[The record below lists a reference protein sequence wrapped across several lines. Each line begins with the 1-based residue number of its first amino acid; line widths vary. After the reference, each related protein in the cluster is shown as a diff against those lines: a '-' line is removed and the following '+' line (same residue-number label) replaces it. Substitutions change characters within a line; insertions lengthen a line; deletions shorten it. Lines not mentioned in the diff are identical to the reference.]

1 GRPGARWHRPTRP
14 RERGR
19 PSGSAWSGIAPERSA
34 RLRGA
39 RRRRGPDTVFVCVT
53 KCFLA
58 LRNPQHADVVF
69 FLQGHPLT
77 LLSSIR
83 RRYAMK
89 IGMQHPSLKHFFAAS
104 LLLALAACGGGKT
117 VVESDLG
124 IKGAPDW
131 VNKGTQ
137 AVNDKD
143 GRLFHGVGA
152 APSLGDDALQRSTAD
167 DRARAEVARM
177 LSTYIDVVGND
188 YSSAAG
194 TGANANADQAVS
206 RQIKA
211 VTKVNLAGSNIIRR
225 RTDSPTTLVYS
236 I

>member
-1 GRPGARWHRPTRP
+1 
-14 RERGR
+14 
-19 PSGSAWSGIAPERSA
+19 
-34 RLRGA
+34 
-39 RRRRGPDTVFVCVT
+39 
-53 KCFLA
+53 
-58 LRNPQHADVVF
+58 
-69 FLQGHPLT
+69 
-77 LLSSIR
+77 
-83 RRYAMK
+83 MK
-89 IGMQHPSLKHFFAAS
+89 IGTQHPSLKLIFATS

-177 LSTYIDVVGND
+177 LSTYIDAVSND
-188 YSSAAG
+188 YSAAAG
-194 TGANANADQAVS
+194 TGTNANADQSVQ

-211 VTKVNLAGSNIIRR
+211 VTKQNLAGSKIIGRWKDS
-225 RTDSPTTLVYS
+225 RTNMVYS
-236 I
+236 IAELDFRSVKTTLEGANGMNDELKRYIGRNADNIFDKVSGEKK